1 MLAHFSQ
8 RLGMTLL
15 VALLAIT
22 INFLIPRAMPGDP
35 IEQQLSQLSA
45 SSGGNIGDI
54 QAMVQSYRER
64 FGLDKPLWRQYLNYL
79 ADVMRGDFGFSLV
92 NYPERVS
99 DVILAGLPW
108 TLALLGTSTLISF
121 AIGTLLGGVLA
132 WPGCKPWVKVVG
144 VPVILLS
151 AVPYFILGIVLM
163 FVFALTYPLLP
174 VAGGY
179 SFGFMPAWNWAT
191 AVQVAHHAVLPALS
205 IILASI
211 GSWAI
216 AMRGMVISIRGEDY
230 IMLAEAKGL
239 SARRIFFTYGLRN
252 AMLPQLTHLALTLS
266 HIVSGA
272 ILVEVIFAYPG
283 IGYRLYQAI
292 HAKDYFVI
300 QGIVLLLSVSIAF
313 TMLVLDL
320 VYPMIDPRIKSTK
333 PS

>member
-1 MLAHFSQ
+1 MFAHFSQ

-15 VALLAIT
+15 VAFLAIT

-45 SSGGNIGDI
+45 SSGGNVGDI
-54 QAMVQSYRER
+54 NAIVQAYRER
-64 FGLDKPLWRQYLNYL
+64 FGLDKPLWRQYLN
-79 ADVMRGDFGFSLV
+79 SLV

-99 DVILAGLPW
+99 DVIVAGLPW
-108 TLALLGTSTLISF
+108 TLALLGTATLISF
-121 AIGTLLGGVLA
+121 CIGTILGGLLA
-132 WPGCKPWVKVVG
+132 WPGVSRWVQVLG
-144 VPVILLS
+144 IPLILLS

-163 FVFALTYPLLP
+163 FLFGLTYPILP

-179 SFGFMPAWNWAT
+179 SFGFTPSWNWAT
-191 AVQVAHHAVLPALS
+191 VGQMVHHAILPALS

-211 GSWAI
+211 GTWAI
-216 AMRGMVISIRGEDY
+216 AMRGMVISVRGEDY

-239 SARRIFFTYGLRN
+239 PARRVFYSYALRN

-292 HAKDYFVI
+292 QAKDYFVI

-313 TMLVLDL
+313 TMLLMDL
-320 VYPMIDPRIKSTK
+320 IYPLIDPRIR
-333 PS
+333 PSRQS